1 MPGRGNGKQKWGRRT
16 VAAPAART
24 DPAGEECVPLAHPV
38 SHRVLH
44 WMVVGSTLWF
54 HDKMTGSLKGG
65 DSEFCVWSSEFCVWS
80 FLKDVLWNNRGFS
93 PRV

>member
-1 MPGRGNGKQKWGRRT
+1 MPGRGKGKQKWGRGT
-16 VAAPAART
+16 VAASATRT
-24 DPAGEECVPLAHPV
+24 NPAGEGRAPLAHPV

-44 WMVVGSTLWF
+44 WVVVGSTLWF
-54 HDKMTGSLKGG
+54 HDKMTGGLKGG
-65 DSEFCVWSSEFCVWS
+65 DSEFCVWS